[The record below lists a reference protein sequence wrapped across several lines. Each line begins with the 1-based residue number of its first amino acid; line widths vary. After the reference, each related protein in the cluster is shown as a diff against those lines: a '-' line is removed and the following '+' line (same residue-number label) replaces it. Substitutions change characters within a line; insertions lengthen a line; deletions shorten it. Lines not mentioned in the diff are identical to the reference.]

1 MMCRR
6 MIAGAAIMIMAAL
19 VQAPAQA
26 QQHRELC
33 YGKNGAPADPERPE
47 RLIEDSTAIIESGRR
62 SARDLAVAFTDRGRG
77 HRQTFEPQDALEDF
91 DQAIKLDPKYLPAYC
106 ERGDLYWEQGDI
118 ERARRDFDQVIRM
131 RRREADLNVEEL

>member
-6 MIAGAAIMIMAAL
+6 MIAGAAIVIMAAL
-19 VQAPAQA
+19 VQAPAQ
-26 QQHRELC
+26 QHRELC
-33 YGKNGAPADPERPE
+33 YGKSGAPADTGRPE

-77 HRQTFEPQDALEDF
+77 HRQTFEPQHALEDF
-91 DQAIKLDPKYLPAYC
+91 DQAIRLDPSYLPAYC

-118 ERARRDFDQVIRM
+118 ERARQDFDRVTRL
-131 RRREADLNVEEL
+131 RRRDPELNVEEL